1 MSLQLVQN
9 WGCQGMLRVV
19 VLHRLGR
26 DRLGT
31 IDLESP
37 MQFKVYKQWLC
48 IIHGWASELC
58 PLLGPWCPSLPLLT
72 KSNSTRNA
80 QYPLGYIHTLQICCS
95 HFCARLIHLNV
106 VCAEPCTRCRN
117 NPIKDPPL
125 HKSSVCEY
133 RPTLHACSYSQSW
146 DSPILVTIISPILW
160 KVVKPGPGTS
170 HIE

>member
-1 MSLQLVQN
+1 
-9 WGCQGMLRVV
+9 MLRVV

-72 KSNSTRNA
+72 KSNSTQNA

-106 VCAEPCTRCRN
+106 VCADLTPLRIFHCTNLPCVN
-117 NPIKDPPL
+117 IAL
-125 HKSSVCEY
+125 LF
-133 RPTLHACSYSQSW
+133 TLAAIHSHEIHQS
-146 DSPILVTIISPILW
+146 
-160 KVVKPGPGTS
+160 
-170 HIE
+170 